1 MFFDDDRVVAF
12 ALAAG
17 ADLAGFAGLALDEQ
31 AAFAVIDNAADYA
44 GGDEQAGMPVGQLVQ
59 WADGFR
65 AATAKIC
72 LGIAPQAAIFGD
84 DRRQFA
90 RVNVYRAQA
99 QGVVVRRQDIACLWR
114 CRKGWPRGFSLL
126 PGGEGVE
133 HLRVHLE
140 RCRAFPADNDDLLEA
155 VGCRLPDGEVGEAG
169 EQPALPAAVKARL
182 RDDVDED
189 ATGMQRRKKAAEK
202 LVFQPC
208 RFVFTVATAQCLRI
222 GWVQKQ
228 HIRRQRRDVRRERA
242 AFQQRGQLRFCRRCP
257 SFVQFNAVAFGKG
270 IAVAVG
276 QLGQRRAFAAAGI
289 EEFQCLLA
297 GGEQVDDAAH
307 GTVVGGVVAH
317 RRVVLRDTAVHQ
329 AFSHVAPPG
338 GSAAF

>member
-1 MFFDDDRVVAF
+1 MLAF
-12 ALAAG
+12 ALAAC

-31 AAFAVIDNAADYA
+31 AAFAVVNNAADYT
-44 GGDEQAGMPVGQLVQ
+44 GGDEQAGVPVGELVQ
-59 WADGFR
+59 RANGVRR
-65 AATAKIC
+65 AAAKMC
-72 LGIAPQAAIFGD
+72 LGVTPQAAICGNH
-84 DRRQFA
+84 RCQLV

-126 PGGEGVE
+126 PGGEGFE
-133 HLRVHLE
+133 HLGVRLE
-140 RCRAFPADNDDLLEA
+140 RRSTFTPDDDDLLEA
-155 VGCRLPDGEVGEAG
+155 VGCRLPDGEIGKAS

-189 ATGMQRRKKAAEK
+189 ATGVQCREKAAEK

-228 HIRRQRRDVRRERA
+228 HIRRLRRDVRRERA

-270 IAVAVG
+270 IAVAVR
-276 QLGQRRAFAAAGI
+276 QLRQRRAFAAAGI

-307 GTVVGGVVAH
+307 GAVIGGVVAH
-317 RRVVLRDTAVHQ
+317 RRIVLCDAAVHQ
-329 AFSHVAPPG
+329 GFSHAAPPG
-338 GSAAF
+338 GNAAF